1 MMTTSRVANQSQKS
15 TNSLGGRLV
24 ALVVMAV
31 ALGAAAGCSPVAP
44 YDRGRLAHPT
54 MAANDTSSFGE
65 SHLRAISEGA
75 VGGSAGAGSGCGC
88 N

>member
-1 MMTTSRVANQSQKS
+1 MTTNRAANLPRKS
-15 TNSLGGRLV
+15 TNSLVGRV
-24 ALVVMAV
+24 IALVVMSV

-54 MAANDTSSFGE
+54 MAANDASGFGE
-65 SHLRAISEGA
+65 SHLRAITEGA
-75 VGGSAGAGSGCGC
+75 LGGAAGAGSGCGC